1 MRRIFFL
8 LLTILLLDFAQ
19 LFPQRNIKDRDKVI
33 DSGRISRLETDRR
46 KDLHILPP
54 RNKEKERVKDI
65 KKTKVEILL
74 PVIQQESGK
83 CILEPTRPYN
93 YVYNEIILT
102 KYNLAMKHFEL
113 GDYYQATIYFTE
125 WLVENPNDIDALYH
139 RGLSYYQME
148 WYGYAIEDFKIV
160 ILLDNQFALAYYYRG
175 LCRFYRDERNLAKI
189 DLEIAYELGYEIAG
203 VFLKK
208 YF

>member
-8 LLTILLLDFAQ
+8 LLAILFLDFSQ
-19 LFPQRNIKDRDKVI
+19 LFPQRNIKDRDRVI

-46 KDLHILPP
+46 KDLHILPL
-54 RNKEKERVKDI
+54 RDKEKERTKEIRDS
-65 KKTKVEILL
+65 KVEILL
-74 PVIQQESGK
+74 PVTKQKSGTCTLK
-83 CILEPTRPYN
+83 PTRPYN
-93 YVYNEIILT
+93 YVYNEFIQT
-102 KYNLAMKHFEL
+102 KYSLAMKHFEL

-148 WYGYAIEDFKIV
+148 WYGYAIEDLKIV
-160 ILLDNQFALAYYYRG
+160 ILLDNQFAPAYYYRG

-189 DLEIAYELGYEIAG
+189 DLEIAYELGYEIAE
-203 VFLKK
+203 VFLRK